1 VERTRIAA
9 LVGAA
14 VAMTGNAGPGLTGQW
29 GARGANLSVGA
40 DGARLE
46 QDCASGSFAPVAID
60 TNGRFSAKGRY
71 DAHGPGPQRANASP
85 GRAAAFEGRLDGD
98 TLRLTIR
105 PAEGA
110 PQQLTLLRGKRA
122 KLIRC
127 Y

>member
-60 TNGRFSAKGRY
+60 ANGRFSAKGRY
-71 DAHGPGPQRANASP
+71 DAHGSGPQRADVPP
-85 GRAAAFEGRLDGD
+85 GGNAAFEGRLDGD

>member
-1 VERTRIAA
+1 MERTRIAVLA
-9 LVGAA
+9 GAA

-29 GARGANLSVGA
+29 GARGTNLSIGA

-46 QDCASGSFAPVAID
+46 QDCASGSFAPVKID
-60 TNGRFSAKGRY
+60 ANGRFSTRGRY
-71 DAHGPGPQRANASP
+71 EAHKPGPQPADAP
-85 GRAAAFEGRLDGD
+85 DGGAAGFEGKLDGD

-105 PAEGA
+105 PADGA